1 MSGAEPATSDQLRS
15 TLAEV
20 LGGFG
25 ITEPATEIE
34 RMGGGHIHRTWS
46 VQTGIEWF
54 VCQAVNE
61 RVFRDPD
68 ACEENL
74 RRIDD
79 HFRGQDE
86 VRVPTLRRTAEGR
99 VQHRAIDGTLWRVA
113 DFAVGTLPGTTARS
127 ATEAE
132 RSAIAFGTYARVL
145 QSLPGGPLRETLP
158 GFHDL
163 PARVRRFE
171 AVVADDPRHR
181 GCESAACVA
190 VARRLHGLVLPGAA
204 EIAALPR
211 VAVHNDAK
219 VANVRF
225 DAVSGIVRYV
235 VDLDTTMPGSVLFDI
250 GELLRT
256 AAIDADEDTADL
268 DSIRVH
274 MDRTEAVVVG
284 FSQGAQR
291 ALDAD
296 GRRLLPIAGPLMTL
310 ENATRFLTDHLEGD
324 PYYAIA
330 YQGQNLARARAQL
343 RVVEVL
349 LDAHDVIAAAAA
361 AASG

>member
-1 MSGAEPATSDQLRS
+1 MTQESDQLAS
-15 TLAEV
+15 TFAEV
-20 LGGFG
+20 LAAFG

-46 VQTGIEWF
+46 VRTATERF

-79 HFRGQDE
+79 HFRTQEE
-86 VRVPTLRRTAEGR
+86 VMVPTLRRTADRR

-113 DFAVGTLPGTTARS
+113 DFAVGTLPGTTTHS
-127 ATEAE
+127 AVEAG
-132 RSAIAFGTYARVL
+132 RVAFAFGTYARVL
-145 QSLPGGPLRETLP
+145 QSLPGGPLRATLP

-163 PARVRRFE
+163 PARMRRFE

-181 GCESAACVA
+181 GGESAACVA
-190 VARRLHGLVLPGAA
+190 VARRLHQLVLPGAA
-204 EIAALPR
+204 EIASLPL

-225 DAVSGIVRYV
+225 EAVSGVVRYV
-235 VDLDTTMPGSVLFDI
+235 VDLDTTMPGSLLFDI

-274 MDRTEAVVVG
+274 MDRAEAVVVA

-330 YQGQNLARARAQL
+330 YEGQNLARARAQL
-343 RVVEVL
+343 RVAEVL
-349 LDAHDVIAAAAA
+349 FDARDVIAAAAF
-361 AASG
+361 G

>member
-1 MSGAEPATSDQLRS
+1 MTQESDQLAS
-15 TLAEV
+15 TFAEV
-20 LGGFG
+20 LAAFG
-25 ITEPATEIE
+25 IIEPATEIE
-34 RMGGGHIHRTWS
+34 RMSGGHIHRTWS
-46 VQTGIEWF
+46 VRTATERF

-61 RVFRDPD
+61 RVFSDPD
-68 ACEENL
+68 ASEENL

-86 VRVPTLRRTAEGR
+86 VQVPTLRRTADAR
-99 VQHRAIDGTLWRVA
+99 VQHRATDGTLWRVA
-113 DFAVGTLPGTTARS
+113 DFAAGTFPGTTAHS
-127 ATEAE
+127 AVEAG
-132 RSAIAFGTYARVL
+132 RVAFAFGTYARVL

-181 GCESAACVA
+181 GGESATCVA
-190 VARRLHGLVLPGAA
+190 VARRLHQLMLPAAA
-204 EIAALPR
+204 EIAALSR

-225 DAVSGIVRYV
+225 DAGSGVVRYV
-235 VDLDTTMPGSVLFDI
+235 VDLDTTMPGSLLFDI

-274 MDRTEAVVVG
+274 MDRAEAVVVA

-296 GRRLLPIAGPLMTL
+296 DRRLLPIAGPLMTL

-330 YQGQNLARARAQL
+330 YQAQNLARARAQL

-349 LDAHDVIAAAAA
+349 LDGHDVIAAAAA